1 MNAFCQTIRPSNRQI
16 IINLPDEFL
25 SNQEVEVIVLPLV
38 PGKKKFS
45 RKEAYG
51 MLEGKISLKA
61 DYDELHEDFKEYM

>member
-1 MNAFCQTIRPSNRQI
+1 MNAFRQTILPENRQI

-38 PGKKKFS
+38 PEKKKIS

-61 DYDELHEDFKEYM
+61 DFDEPLEDFKEYM